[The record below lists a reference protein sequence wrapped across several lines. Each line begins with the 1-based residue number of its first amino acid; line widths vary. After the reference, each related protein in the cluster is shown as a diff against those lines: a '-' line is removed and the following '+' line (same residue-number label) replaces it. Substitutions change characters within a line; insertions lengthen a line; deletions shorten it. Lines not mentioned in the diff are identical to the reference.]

1 MKRVLSCSGVGVGHV
16 ARRQEEFQVLRV
28 LKFLDS
34 DLHSGWRVR
43 SGLDIVSFRF
53 REWNHALVVFQILMD
68 FHLSE
73 RLRSADIMSLCH
85 SLSCK
90 QATSQGMP

>member
-43 SGLDIVSFRF
+43 SGLGTLFPSGSGNGITLSSSFKF
-53 REWNHALVVFQILMD
+53 
-68 FHLSE
+68 
-73 RLRSADIMSLCH
+73 
-85 SLSCK
+85 
-90 QATSQGMP
+90 